1 MYRSQRCLSDVG
13 GGLASGRCATVRYGE
28 STSRESRVISMII
41 IIGSGLA
48 VVAFCAS
55 FAIALGRA
63 AGRADEELER
73 LLSEER
79 EVASI
84 MLLRESYA
92 GLARAQSTILRE
104 SSMTVPSSRTR
115 VGTQRLPVSSCT
127 SLRPRVWLNM
137 PGNGANP

>member
-1 MYRSQRCLSDVG
+1 
-13 GGLASGRCATVRYGE
+13 
-28 STSRESRVISMII
+28 MII

-55 FAIALGRA
+55 FAIALGRT
-63 AGRADEELER
+63 AGRADEELET
-73 LLSEER
+73 LLCEER

-92 GLARAQSTILRE
+92 GLAPAQSTILRE

-127 SLRPRVWLNM
+127 SLRPRVRLNT